1 MSKGSKPRPFSVSD
15 EVFSN
20 NFDSIFPRDSAKRQA
35 DAIELHEK
43 ELGAKVSR
51 IIGETIADTVI
62 ADYEARLKLKG
73 AGYESCKETDTD
85 RTDAA
90 KNRALVNR

>member
-1 MSKGSKPRPFSVSD
+1 MSKGSKPRPYSVSD

-20 NFDSIFPRDSAKRQA
+20 NFDSILPRESAKQILDVFNKA
-35 DAIELHEK
+35 QGMTWVTFK
-43 ELGAKVSR
+43 
-51 IIGETIADTVI
+51 
-62 ADYEARLKLKG
+62 
-73 AGYESCKETDTD
+73 GYESCKESDTN

>member
-1 MSKGSKPRPFSVSD
+1 MSKGSKPRPFSVSV

-20 NFDSIFPRDSAKRQA
+20 NFDSIFGK
-35 DAIELHEK
+35 
-43 ELGAKVSR
+43 KVPIVTGYVDIKS
-51 IIGETIADTVI
+51 GFKDMTQ
-62 ADYEARLKLKG
+62 
-73 AGYESCKETDTD
+73 GYESCKESDTT